1 MTPAII
7 IADKVDAHGRPH
19 MLGVN
24 QIFVEVERIARVV
37 DINHL
42 GQLGISEVVHA
53 LVKADAWFMAQ
64 QYVAQVLPQR
74 KFNRPTVKPSLVKS
88 GG

>member
-24 QIFVEVERIARVV
+24 QIVVEVERIARVV
-37 DINHL
+37 DIDHL
-42 GQLGISEVVHA
+42 GQLVISKVMNA
-53 LVKADAWFMAQ
+53 LVEADAWLMAR
-64 QYVAQVLPQR
+64 QYPAQLLPQR
-74 KFNRPTVKPSLVKS
+74 YFNRPTVKPGLVS
-88 GG
+88 R

>member
-19 MLGVN
+19 ILGAN
-24 QIFVEVERIARVV
+24 QIVVEVERIARVV

-42 GQLGISEVVHA
+42 GQLDISEVVHA

-74 KFNRPTVKPSLVKS
+74 KFNRPTVKPSLVF
-88 GG
+88 G